1 MNRGGPLQAAV
12 IDEVDGLEIGDHILF
27 QVIQEP
33 YRPGYES
40 ALVSN
45 VDAVHGQLTLIR
57 NTRLR
62 TLSEVEVVVDYS
74 KLRCVHK
81 VEYTPCLYSA
91 DEAIQRAKQRFEK
104 EDSVLKPVNCYH
116 ALNNNS
122 HQFVTWCKTG
132 LEYSLSNIIL
142 HLDNTK
148 TQGKR
153 LPRMSVLVYSINI
166 LQDTTTNTCIN
177 MYMWYSS

>member
-1 MNRGGPLQAAV
+1 MNHGGPFQAVA
-12 IDEVDGLEIGDHILF
+12 IEAVDGLERGDHILI

-45 VDAVHGQLTLIR
+45 IDVVRGQLTLIR

-74 KLRCVHK
+74 QLRCVHK
-81 VEYTPCLYSA
+81 VEYMPCLYSA

-122 HQFVTWCKTG
+122 HHFATWCKTG
-132 LEYSLSNIIL
+132 HEYSLSDIVI
-142 HLDNTK
+142 HLDNIK

-153 LPRMSVLVYSINI
+153 YYQVIVYSIYI
-166 LQDTTTNTCIN
+166 LRDHCNETRG
-177 MYMWYSS
+177 